1 MERKQHILIVEDE
14 PDHLLAVEMTLSLEE
29 EFVLHTATNTKE
41 AETVLESAPIDIVIL
56 DLALPQEDG
65 LSFCKRMKEE
75 LIYRDLPFVA
85 FSAYPS
91 QMYRDRSLAAGC
103 ADFIEKP
110 FSSRRLLEVVRKILS
125 TANMSSC

>member
-41 AETVLESAPIDIVIL
+41 AEAILERAPIDVVIL

-65 LSFCKRMKEE
+65 LSFCKRMKEKVT
-75 LIYRDLPFVA
+75 YRDLPFVA

-91 QMYRDRSLAAGC
+91 QMYRDRSLAAGFV
-103 ADFIEKP
+103 DFIEKP
-110 FSSRRLLEVVRKILS
+110 FSAKELLEVTRRTLS
-125 TANMSSC
+125 TAHLPSC